1 MWVWDLDRE
10 GMGVCRCLR
19 ERGVEG
25 KQRSFWGN
33 KQVVEQMINA
43 TESLEIGSTKIS
55 R

>member
-1 MWVWDLDRE
+1 MSVIERE
-10 GMGVCRCLR
+10 R